1 MEINRLKKKEIDSVF
16 REGKEAREKYLLL
29 KVKRNKLNTFRLAFI
44 ISRKIS
50 KKAVVRNKIRRRL
63 KEIVRKKDNKAEG
76 WDIIF
81 IPLQKLTG
89 NESFQEMKE
98 IVNTLFTKLEINV

>member
-1 MEINRLKKKEIDSVF
+1 MEINRLKKKEIDNVF
-16 REGKEAREKYLLL
+16 KEGKEAREKYLLL
-29 KVKRNKLNTFRLAFI
+29 KAKKNNLNTFRLAFI

-63 KEIVRKKDNKAEG
+63 KEIVRKKNNKKEG

-81 IPLQKLTG
+81 VLLRKMTG
-89 NESFQEMKE
+89 EESFQEMEE
-98 IVNTLFTKLEINV
+98 IINSLFKKLKINV